1 MRRRLGIATIALLGS
16 TSAACA
22 DPCFDDGLDQHGCP
36 ANEAS
41 ATGDTDPSET
51 DTNTNTNTMTS
62 PTTTADTTSDPTVGT
77 GSGGHYEC
85 PDLDEILLPQ
95 IPTFEILL
103 DRSGSMDEDFG
114 GVTRWVAAV
123 DTLVG
128 ADGVVTR
135 LQSDIR
141 FGLATYSNDMMSCPT
156 IDSFPPQLDAQD
168 EIQALLMSTMPEG
181 DTPTGE
187 SIVEVTDIVASGMW
201 VGDKVIVLVTDGEP
215 DTCAIPDPMGAQVD
229 EVRQVVIDAVTA
241 AFDAGIRT
249 YVISVG
255 PELSAEHLQAVAN
268 AGVGADDTNP
278 AMFWVANDTDGLVM
292 AFDEIVS
299 GLRSCDFALDKPL
312 TEELAPSCT
321 VTVNDADL
329 PYADPNG
336 WQLSDPMTLELVGTA
351 CDSIQSGA
359 VAINMSCTCQP

>member
-1 MRRRLGIATIALLGS
+1 MRRRLGIATIALLTT

-36 ANEAS
+36 AAADAS
-41 ATGDTDPSET
+41 GSGGTDPSESM
-51 DTNTNTNTMTS
+51 TNTMTS
-62 PTTTADTTSDPTVGT
+62 PTTTADTTGDPTVGT
-77 GSGGHYEC
+77 GSGGHNEC

-103 DRSGSMDEDFG
+103 DRSLSMEEDFG
-114 GVTRWVAAV
+114 GVRRWDAAV

-141 FGLATYSNDMMSCPT
+141 FGLATYTNDGMSCPT
-156 IDSFPPQLDAQD
+156 IESFSPQLDAAD
-168 EIQALLMSTMPEG
+168 EITSLLMMTAPEG

-187 SIVEVTDIVASGMW
+187 SIQEVTDIVLAGMW

-215 DTCAIPDPMGAQVD
+215 DSCAVPDPMGGQID
-229 EVRQVVIDAVTA
+229 ETRQLVVDAVTA
-241 AFDAGIRT
+241 AFAADIRT

-255 PELSAEHLQAVAN
+255 PELNSEHLQAVAN
-268 AGVGADDTNP
+268 AGVGADDANP

-312 TEELAPSCT
+312 TEALAPSCT

-359 VAINMSCTCQP
+359 VAINMTSTCQP

>member
-36 ANEAS
+36 AADG
-41 ATGDTDPSET
+41 TGSGGTDPSESM
-51 DTNTNTNTMTS
+51 TNTMSS
-62 PTTTADTTSDPTVGT
+62 PTTTADTTNDPTIGT
-77 GSGGHYEC
+77 GSGGMYEC

-95 IPTFEILL
+95 IPTFELVV

-114 GVTRWVAAV
+114 GVSRWNAMV

-128 ADGVVTR
+128 GDGVVTR

-141 FGLATYSNDMMSCPT
+141 FGLALYSNDMMTCPT
-156 IDSFPPQLDAQD
+156 VDSFSPQLDALD
-168 EIQALLMSTMPEG
+168 EITALLSANMPEG

-187 SIVEVTDIVASGMW
+187 SIEVVTQQVLDGMW
-201 VGDKVIVLVTDGEP
+201 VGDKVIVLATDGEP
-215 DTCAIPDPMGAQVD
+215 DTCAIPDPMGGQVD
-229 EVRQVVIDAVTA
+229 EVRQVAIDAVTA
-241 AFDAGIRT
+241 AYDAGIRT
-249 YVISVG
+249 FVISVG
-255 PELSAEHLQAVAN
+255 PELAADHLQALAN
-268 AGVGADDTNP
+268 AGQGIADGDPP

-329 PYADPNG
+329 SYADPNG
-336 WQLSDPMTLELVGTA
+336 WQLADPMTLELVGTA

>member
-1 MRRRLGIATIALLGS
+1 MRRRLGIATIALLTT

-36 ANEAS
+36 AAADATAS
-41 ATGDTDPSET
+41 GGTDPSESM
-51 DTNTNTNTMTS
+51 TNTVSASS
-62 PTTTADTTSDPTVGT
+62 PTTTSADTTGDPTVGT

-95 IPTFEILL
+95 IPTFEIVL

-114 GVTRWVAAV
+114 GVTRWNAAV

-141 FGLATYSNDMMSCPT
+141 FGLATYSNDGMGECPD
-156 IDSFPPQLDAQD
+156 IGSFSPQLDAAD
-168 EIQALLMSTMPEG
+168 EITTLLAMTMPEG

-187 SIVEVTDIVASGMW
+187 SIQQVTDIVLAGNW

-215 DTCAIPDPMGAQVD
+215 DTCAIPDPMGGQVD

-255 PELSAEHLQAVAN
+255 PELSADHLQAVAN
-268 AGVGADDTNP
+268 AGIGATD

-312 TEELAPSCT
+312 TEDLAPSCT

-359 VAINMSCTCQP
+359 VAINMTCTCQP